1 MPCCSVIVNA
11 LGMCQFVVENLMIK
25 SYCIHPTSHF
35 CESDNTQA
43 VIGSLGQMVVW
54 WPSQVFSLH

>member
-11 LGMCQFVVENLMIK
+11 LGMCQFVVENLMIE

>member
-1 MPCCSVIVNA
+1 MPCCSVIGNA
-11 LGMCQFVVENLMIK
+11 LGKCQFVVENLMME

-35 CESDNTQA
+35 GGSDNTQA

-54 WPSQVFSLH
+54 WPSQAFNLH